1 MNKGTRASLNF
12 FTTDAVDRGHTKRRD
27 EQWIA
32 ARMEDP
38 NTYLML
44 VWGDKNLFTQD
55 EVPRPILLAPQ
66 EAQDLLPIAA
76 SITLLGEIDGHI
88 YFALE
93 LPDDLVASPTTAGAA
108 AEALVAS
115 LTQTGQFENLRMV
128 GLALDQ
134 WEGALLAHAKAM
146 TYWHRRHRFCGD
158 CGSPTRSAW
167 AGHLRVCTNPT
178 CGQQQFPRTDPA
190 IIVCT
195 TLDGTRC
202 LLGRQP
208 RWQPTQYSNVAGFV
222 EPGESLEAAVVRE
235 VREETGVQL
244 RTVRYHS
251 SQPWPFPSSL
261 MVGFTAEAASEAIS
275 LNDGELDDARW
286 FTRDEI
292 RTGLLNHTLRLPSPV
307 SISYRLIEDWFD
319 SEEPGALRRI
329 LAQIEA

>member
-1 MNKGTRASLNF
+1 MNDDTRATLNF
-12 FTTDAVDRGHTKRRD
+12 FTTGAVDRGHTKRRD
-27 EQWIA
+27 EQWLA
-32 ARMEDP
+32 ARLEDP
-38 NTYLML
+38 STYLVP
-44 VWGDKNLFTQD
+44 VWGDKNLFTLECTSD
-55 EVPRPILLAPQ
+55 GPCPRLLSPQ
-66 EAQDLLPIAA
+66 EAQDLLPIAE
-76 SITLLGEIDGHI
+76 STTLLGEIDGHV
-88 YFALE
+88 YFALA
-93 LPDDLVASPTTAGAA
+93 LPDDETVIAR
-108 AEALVAS
+108 
-115 LTQTGQFENLRMV
+115 LTQKDQFENLRMV
-128 GLALDQ
+128 GLQLDQ

-167 AGHLRVCTNPT
+167 AGHLRVCTNPA

-195 TLDGTRC
+195 TLNETHC

-208 RWQPTQYSNVAGFV
+208 RWRPTQYSNVAGFV

-235 VREETGVQL
+235 VREETGVPL

-275 LNDGELDDARW
+275 LNDGELEDARW

-292 RTGLLNHTLRLPSPV
+292 RAGLLARTLRLPSPV

-319 SEEPGALRRI
+319 ALDPGALRGI
-329 LAQIEA
+329 LAQSEE